1 MTKLS
6 VDFRYVEFEYE
17 LLALRHMLLA
27 IEPTIERLSAENE
40 EETLAELR
48 ANGWD
53 HDEAELDMAFQGI
66 RDVRD
71 FMLPR
76 FLRGPFVVSL
86 SACFEAAVSAVAL
99 ELHDELG
106 ASSTLAEERR
116 GSFPSRARRYF
127 QEVLRVPLESEP
139 ARFDRLVDLYAIRNA
154 LAHAN
159 GLKEGMSPK
168 GWKKLEMAAAGHAIE
183 LHQHRGALML
193 TQKYVESAYEDVND
207 CLRSLVAR
215 ARLQRRS
222 MSGPSH

>member
-1 MTKLS
+1 MTKRL

-17 LLALRHMLLA
+17 LLALRQMLLA

-48 ANGWD
+48 DNGWD
-53 HDEAELDMAFQGI
+53 HDEAELDMAFQDI

-86 SACFEAAVSAVAL
+86 WACFEAAVSAVAMKM
-99 ELHDELG
+99 HDELS
-106 ASSTLAEERR
+106 ASSTLHEQRR
-116 GSFPSRARRYF
+116 GSFPKKARRYF
-127 QEVLRVPLESEP
+127 QEVLGVPLEFET
-139 ARFDRLVDLYAIRNA
+139 ARYHRLVDLYAVRNA

-168 GWKKLEMAAAGHAIE
+168 EWEKLETAVAGHAIGVD
-183 LHQHRGALML
+183 QHRGALRL
-193 TQKYVESAYEDVND
+193 TQSYVASAYEDVND
-207 CLRSLVAR
+207 CLRSLVSR
-215 ARLQRRS
+215 ARSRREL
-222 MSGPSH
+222 